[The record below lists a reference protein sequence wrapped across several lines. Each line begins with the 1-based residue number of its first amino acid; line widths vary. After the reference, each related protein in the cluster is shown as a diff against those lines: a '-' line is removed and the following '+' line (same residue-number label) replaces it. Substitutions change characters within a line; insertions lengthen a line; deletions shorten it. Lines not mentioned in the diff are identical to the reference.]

1 MQDNVALKETNEKN
15 NKNKQDYF
23 KKEAENKLKSFKEYK
38 ALRFSIG
45 ASAAIIAILL
55 FAGVDIKEGSVNTIA
70 LVFIALYLVSIIAQ
84 VVVSNKVKKDILE
97 INDIK
102 DSTRKV
108 GYALIPFVI
117 VANVF
122 SAIAGLTLIKKDRGI
137 EYTLSIYMVLIAF
150 SNIMISAINLFKPYV
165 SNTYYIG
172 MGLLAVVT
180 IFYIYAMVMISKHVK
195 DKKVDSCLKPIA
207 YVLMATI
214 ISGNLFAFLVG
225 LVIIRKLKHKDA
237 EISIEWIDVLRR
249 LFRNDMTVLGLFVI
263 VLLMSISLCSFLTFD
278 YAMAVENNYSAI
290 LLAPNLTY
298 PLGTDDF
305 GRCVFSRIV
314 FGARISLTVGL
325 IATFIPMIVGGGLG
339 AISGYY
345 GKHTDNII
353 MRLLDVLYA
362 VPGILLAIAIVAAF
376 GASTVNLILALSIG
390 SIPGYARNVRATV
403 MRISN
408 NEFVEA
414 AKACGAKDSTIIIKH
429 IMPNS
434 LAPIIVQATLGI
446 GGAVLSTSSLSY
458 LGLGVE
464 PHIPEWG
471 NILKIGSKFLETDP
485 HLAIYPGIAI
495 IVLVLAFNF
504 FGDGVRDALDPKLK

>member
-1 MQDNVALKETNEKN
+1 MQDNVALKDKKDD
-15 NKNKQDYF
+15 KNKKDYI
-23 KKEAENKLKSFKEYK
+23 KKETQRNLKSFKEYT

-45 ASAAIIAILL
+45 SSIAILL
-55 FAGVDIKEGSVNTIA
+55 IILVAGIDFKEGNHSMLA
-70 LVFIALYLVSIIAQ
+70 LGFSSIYLVSIIAQ
-84 VVVSNKVKKDILE
+84 FVISNKVKKDILE
-97 INDIK
+97 LDDIK
-102 DSTRKV
+102 DATRKI
-108 GYALIPFVI
+108 GYFLILF
-117 VANVF
+117 
-122 SAIAGLTLIKKDRGI
+122 AITSNIFCAISGFTLIKKDRGI
-137 EYTLSIYMVLIAF
+137 EYTLSIYMILTAF
-150 SNIMISAINLFKPYV
+150 SCIMISAINLFKPYV
-165 SNTYYIG
+165 SNTFYMGIG
-172 MGLLAVVT
+172 ILLLIT
-180 IFYIYAMVMISKHVK
+180 ILYIYAMIMISKHVK
-195 DKKVDSCLKPIA
+195 DKKVDSCLNPIA
-207 YVLMATI
+207 IFLIATI
-214 ISGNLFAFLVG
+214 VTGNIFAFVVG

-249 LFRNDMTVLGLFVI
+249 LFRNDMTTLGFFVI
-263 VLLMSISLCSFLTFD
+263 VLLMSISICSILTFD
-278 YAMAVENNYSAI
+278 YAVAIENSYSTI
-290 LLAPNLTY
+290 LLPPSIEY

-305 GRCVFSRIV
+305 GRCVFTRII

-325 IATFIPMIVGGGLG
+325 ISTIIPVVIGGGLG

-345 GKHTDNII
+345 GKIIDNTI
-353 MRLLDVLYA
+353 MRFLDVLYA

-376 GASTVNLILALSIG
+376 GASTINLILALSVG

-414 AKACGAKDSTIIIKH
+414 ARACGAKDSTIILKH

-471 NILKIGSKFLETDP
+471 NILKIGSKYLETNP

>member
-1 MQDNVALKETNEKN
+1 MQDNVAVKEKQTDDKNKKDYIKKETER
-15 NKNKQDYF
+15 
-23 KKEAENKLKSFKEYK
+23 KLKGFKEYT

-45 ASAAIIAILL
+45 ASAAILLILL
-55 FAGVDIKEGSVNTIA
+55 VTGIDFKEGNHSILA
-70 LVFIALYLVSIIAQ
+70 LGFAAVYLVSIIAQ

-97 INDIK
+97 NNDIK
-102 DSTRKV
+102 DGTRKI
-108 GYALIPFVI
+108 GYALIPFI
-117 VANVF
+117 ITANIF
-122 SAIAGLTLIKKDRGI
+122 SVIAGLTLVKKDRGI
-137 EYTLSIYMVLIAF
+137 EYTLSIYMILIAL
-150 SNIMISAINLFKPYV
+150 SCIMISAINLFKPYV
-165 SNTYYIG
+165 ANTFYIG
-172 MGLLAVVT
+172 MGALALITV
-180 IFYIYAMVMISKHVK
+180 FYIYAMVMISKHIK

-207 YVLMATI
+207 IVLVATVVT
-214 ISGNLFAFLVG
+214 GNLFAFAVG
-225 LVIIRKLKHKDA
+225 AVILRKLKHKDA

-263 VLLMSISLCSFLTFD
+263 VLLMSISICSYLTFD
-278 YAMAVENNYSAI
+278 YSVAIENSYSTI
-290 LLAPNLTY
+290 LLSPSIEY

-305 GRCVFSRIV
+305 GRCVFTRIV

-325 IATFIPMIVGGGLG
+325 ISTMIPIVIGGGLG

-345 GKHTDNII
+345 GRTIDNTI

-376 GASTVNLILALSIG
+376 GASTVNLILALSVG

-414 AKACGAKDSTIIIKH
+414 ARACGAKDSTIILKH

-471 NILKIGSKFLETDP
+471 NILKIGSKYLETNP

>member
-1 MQDNVALKETNEKN
+1 MQDNVALREKQNDDKNKKDYIKKETNR
-15 NKNKQDYF
+15 
-23 KKEAENKLKSFKEYK
+23 KLKSFKEYS

-45 ASAAIIAILL
+45 AGIAIILILL
-55 FAGVDIKEGSVNTIA
+55 FSGIDLKEGNHSVLA
-70 LVFIALYLVSIIAQ
+70 LGTAAVYLVSIIAQ
-84 VVVSNKVKKDILE
+84 YVVSNKVKKDILE
-97 INDIK
+97 NNDIK
-102 DSTRKV
+102 DDTRKL

-117 VANVF
+117 TANIF
-122 SAIAGLTLIKKDRGI
+122 SAVAGFTLIKKDRGI
-137 EYTLSIYMVLIAF
+137 EYTLSIYMVLTAF
-150 SNIMISAINLFKPYV
+150 SCIMISAINLKKPYV
-165 SNTYYIG
+165 ANTFYIG
-172 MGLLAVVT
+172 IGALALITV
-180 IFYIYAMVMISKHVK
+180 FYIYSMIMISKHIKNKQV
-195 DKKVDSCLKPIA
+195 DPCLKKVAIVLIA
-207 YVLMATI
+207 TAIT
-214 ISGNLFAFLVG
+214 GNIFAFAAG
-225 LVIIRKLKHKDA
+225 AVILRKLRHKDA

-263 VLLMSISLCSFLTFD
+263 VLLMSISICSALTFD
-278 YAMAVENNYSAI
+278 YSVAVENSYSTI
-290 LLAPNLTY
+290 LLPPSLEY

-305 GRCVFSRIV
+305 GRCVFTRII

-325 IATFIPMIVGGGLG
+325 ISTMIPIVIGGGLG

-345 GKHTDNII
+345 GKTIDNSI
-353 MRLLDVLYA
+353 MRVLDVLYA
-362 VPGILLAIAIVAAF
+362 IPGILLAIAIVAAF
-376 GASTVNLILALSIG
+376 GASTINLILALSVG

-414 AKACGAKDSTIIIKH
+414 ARACGAKDSTIILKH

-471 NILKIGSKFLETDP
+471 NILKIGSKYLETNP

>member
-1 MQDNVALKETNEKN
+1 MQDNVAVKQPNIDD
-15 NKNKQDYF
+15 KNKQEYI
-23 KKEAENKLKSFKEYK
+23 KKETQRKLKKFKEYTT
-38 ALRFSIG
+38 LRFSIG
-45 ASAAIIAILL
+45 ASAAIVVILIL
-55 FAGVDIKEGSVNTIA
+55 SSLNIKEGSPNVIA
-70 LVFIALYLVSIIAQ
+70 LGVAGIYLVSILAQ
-84 VVVSNKVKKDILE
+84 VVICNKIKKEILE
-97 INDIK
+97 LNDIK
-102 DSTRKV
+102 DRTRKI

-117 VANVF
+117 TANIF
-122 SAIAGLTLIKKDRGI
+122 SAIAGMTLIKKDRGI
-137 EYTLSIYMVLIAF
+137 EYTLSIYMILI
-150 SNIMISAINLFKPYV
+150 SICNIMISAINLFKPYV
-165 SNTYYIG
+165 ANTYYIG
-172 MGLLAVVT
+172 MGVMALAT
-180 IFYIYAMVMISKHVK
+180 IFYIYATIMISKHVK

-207 YVLMATI
+207 YVLMVTI
-214 ISGNLFAFLVG
+214 VTGNLFAFLIG
-225 LVIIRKLKHKDA
+225 LVIVRKLKHKDA

-249 LFRNDMTVLGLFVI
+249 LFRNDMTILGLFVI

-278 YAMAVENNYSAI
+278 YAVAIENNYSTI
-290 LLAPNLTY
+290 LLSPSLEY

-325 IATFIPMIVGGGLG
+325 IATVIPMIVGGALG

-345 GKHTDNII
+345 GKATDNII
-353 MRLLDVLYA
+353 MRLLDILYA

-414 AKACGAKDSTIIIKH
+414 AKACGAKDSTIIMKH

-471 NILKIGSKFLETDP
+471 NILKIGSKFLETNP

>member
-1 MQDNVALKETNEKN
+1 MQDNIALKEPGKD
-15 NKNKQDYF
+15 NKNKMEYL
-23 KKEAENKLKSFKEYK
+23 KKETERKLKSFKEYT
-38 ALRFSIG
+38 ALRFSMGI
-45 ASAAIIAILL
+45 STAILVIL
-55 FAGVDIKEGSVNTIA
+55 LIVGIDFKDGGVSIPTMVFAG
-70 LVFIALYLVSIIAQ
+70 LYLISVVAQ
-84 VVVSNKVKKDILE
+84 LATIKKVKGDILE
-97 INDIK
+97 HDEIQDK
-102 DSTRKV
+102 TRKI
-108 GYALIPFVI
+108 GYALIPFLVI
-117 VANVF
+117 ANIF
-122 SAIAGLTLIKKDRGI
+122 SATAGMTLVKKDRGI
-137 EYTLSIYMVLIAF
+137 EYTLSIYMILISF
-150 SNIMISAINLFKPYV
+150 SSIMISAINLFKPYV
-165 SNTYYIG
+165 ANTYYIG
-172 MGLLAVVT
+172 MGILIAITL
-180 IFYIYAMVMISKHVK
+180 FYIYSIIMISKHIK
-195 DKKVDSCLKPIA
+195 EKKVDKCLKPIA
-207 YVLMATI
+207 IILMATVVI
-214 ISGNLFAFLVG
+214 GNLFAFAAG
-225 LVIIRKLKHKDA
+225 LVILRKLKHKDA

-263 VLLMSISLCSFLTFD
+263 VLLMSISLCSYLTFD
-278 YAMAVENNYSAI
+278 YAIAIENNYSTI
-290 LLAPNLTY
+290 LLAPSLQF

-314 FGARISLTVGL
+314 FGARISLSVGL
-325 IATFIPMIVGGGLG
+325 VSTLIPIFVGGGLG

-345 GKHTDNII
+345 GKVIDNSI
-353 MRLLDVLYA
+353 MRILDVLYA

-376 GASTVNLILALSIG
+376 GASTFNLILALSIG
-390 SIPGYARNVRATV
+390 SIPGYARTVRATV

-414 AKACGAKDSTIIIKH
+414 AKACGAKDTTIILKH

-471 NILKIGSKFLETDP
+471 NILKIGSKFLETNP